1 MELYKTV
8 SYDLSR
14 RLTEAYSTS
23 FSMSSRLFAR
33 SIRPD
38 IYAIYGLVRVADE
51 IVDTYDGSD
60 DEKHALLDTLEQETY
75 LAIERQYS
83 ANPIVHAFAL
93 TVASSRIDRVLIAP
107 FFASMRMDIGRQYSS
122 ENYQEYIYGSAEVV
136 GLMCLK
142 VFCRGD
148 DEQYEQLVPGAR
160 KLGSAY
166 QKVNFLRD
174 FAADYTQL
182 ERVYFP
188 GVEFDS
194 FSNEQKRAI
203 EQEIESEFAVAN
215 EYIGKLPVTA
225 RRAVRAS
232 WVYYRELL
240 KSIQKTS
247 VKDLRSSRVRVN
259 NARKLWL
266 LIKVYLGLTR

>member
-1 MELYKTV
+1 MELYRTV
-8 SYDLSR
+8 SYDLGR
-14 RLTEAYSTS
+14 RLTKEYSTS
-23 FSMSSRLFAR
+23 FSMSSRLFAK
-33 SIRPD
+33 SIRSD
-38 IYAIYGLVRVADE
+38 IYAIYSLVRIADE
-51 IVDTYDGSD
+51 IVDSYDGSD
-60 DEKHALLDTLEQETY
+60 DEKHILLDGLEQETY
-75 LAIERQYS
+75 LAVERQYS

-93 TVASSRIDRVLIAP
+93 TAKSCSIDQTLIAP
-107 FFASMRMDIGRQYSS
+107 FFASMRMDIGRQYRPQ
-122 ENYQEYIYGSAEVV
+122 NYQEYIYGSAEVV

-142 VFCRGD
+142 VFCDGN
-148 DEQYEQLVPGAR
+148 DEQYQRLATGAR

-174 FAADYTQL
+174 FAADYKQL

-194 FSNEQKRAI
+194 FSDEQKRAI
-203 EQEIESEFAVAN
+203 EQDIESEFVVAN

-225 RRAVRAS
+225 RRAVLAS

-240 KSIQKTS
+240 KAIQKTS
-247 VKDLRSSRVRVN
+247 VKDLRSSRARVS

-266 LIKVYLGLTR
+266 LVKVYLGFAR

>member
-1 MELYKTV
+1 MELYRTV

-14 RLTEAYSTS
+14 RLTKAYSTS
-23 FSMSSRLFAR
+23 FSMSSRLFAK

-38 IYAIYGLVRVADE
+38 IYAIYGLVRIADE
-51 IVDTYDGSD
+51 IVDSYDGSD
-60 DEKHALLDTLEQETY
+60 DEKHILLDGLEQETY
-75 LAIERQYS
+75 LAVDRQYS

-93 TVASSRIDRVLIAP
+93 TAKGCSIDQTLIAP
-107 FFASMRMDIGRQYSS
+107 FFASMRMDIGRQYRP

-142 VFCRGD
+142 VFCDGD
-148 DEQYEQLVPGAR
+148 DEQYHRLEPGAR

-174 FAADYTQL
+174 FAADYIQL

-188 GVEFDS
+188 GVEFAS
-194 FSNEQKRAI
+194 FSDEQKR
-203 EQEIESEFAVAN
+203 EIEREIVSEFAEADD
-215 EYIGKLPVTA
+215 YIAKLPIVA

-232 WVYYRELL
+232 WAYYYELL
-240 KSIQKTS
+240 KSIQKTT
-247 VKDLRSSRVRVN
+247 VTDLRLSRVRVN
-259 NARKLWL
+259 NGRKLWL
-266 LIKVYLGLTR
+266 LVKVYLGFAR